1 MPQGLVLHTCY
12 QNAFLGMTWLSVAV
26 ANPKSL
32 DNTVTPWKLK
42 AWTFTLKCW
51 QFLAFHFFCGGGGKG
66 EATSTWHL
74 PLDSEDNRKVWN
86 INSCNG
92 RPLKICRVTGQIK
105 TDGISSVLHAL
116 HHSTGCVQ
124 LTIKLERIYFYSSR
138 SNYLSFCLF
147 QTLLKSFL
155 NKYLCSIIIIFS
167 WKKGPTD

>member
-12 QNAFLGMTWLSVAV
+12 QNAFLGMTWLLVAV

-51 QFLAFHFFCGGGGKG
+51 QFLAFHFFLWEGGKG
-66 EATSTWHL
+66 VATSTWHL
-74 PLDSEDNRKVWN
+74 PLERCEISIAVMEDLWRFVELQDRWDQFCFTC
-86 INSCNG
+86 I
-92 RPLKICRVTGQIK
+92 I
-105 TDGISSVLHAL
+105 
-116 HHSTGCVQ
+116 Q

-167 WKKGPTD
+167 WKKKVQQTKSW